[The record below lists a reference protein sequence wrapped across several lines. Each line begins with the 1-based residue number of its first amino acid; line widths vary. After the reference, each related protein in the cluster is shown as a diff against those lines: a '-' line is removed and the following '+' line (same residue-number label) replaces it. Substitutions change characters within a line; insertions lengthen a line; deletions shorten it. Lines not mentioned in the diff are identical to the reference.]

1 MGYDAISNARLSAF
15 AKDSARKKKGSRL
28 GKLKQ
33 DKVDVRREQRLSQV
47 KNKGNKVGTNGSAR
61 TPPPS
66 FQKGIEGLK
75 TQGNLSTRV
84 RGDKHE
90 IPTTFESDS
99 VSWMTSTI
107 CRSLV
112 HVSYGKDSF
121 GSRSS
126 YSGSCSSSCSEGER
140 DDGCLDDWEAVA
152 DALTAASNE
161 QISDLKQH
169 SEPEQFVIRDRS
181 KSCSKTYQAAVLN
194 GEAVGRA
201 YRSQKNSQAW
211 SPDDVFRPEC
221 LPSLSK
227 QTSEHCFSRGPT
239 TLAWKRV
246 VSEQQPRSCPICCE
260 DLDLTDS
267 NFLPCP
273 CGFQLCLF
281 CHKRILEVDAR
292 CPGCRKQYDSLSSD
306 EGCGGKPVNSSL

>member
-1 MGYDAISNARLSAF
+1 M
-15 AKDSARKKKGSRL
+15 
-28 GKLKQ
+28 
-33 DKVDVRREQRLSQV
+33 
-47 KNKGNKVGTNGSAR
+47 GTNVSAR
-61 TPPPS
+61 TLPPS
-66 FQKGIEGLK
+66 FPKGIEGRK

-84 RGDKHE
+84 REDKHE
-90 IPTTFESDS
+90 IPTTFESDT
-99 VSWMTSTI
+99 VTWMSTTV

-112 HVSYGKDSF
+112 HISSGKDFF
-121 GSRSS
+121 GSSSS

-161 QISDLKQH
+161 QTSDLKQH
-169 SEPEQFVIRDRS
+169 SEPKQFVIRDRF

-201 YRSQKNSQAW
+201 YRSQKNSRAW
-211 SPDDVFRPEC
+211 SPDDVFRPES

-227 QTSEHCFSRGPT
+227 QTSAHCLSRGPTTSKQISEHCFSRGPT
-239 TLAWKRV
+239 TLALKRV
-246 VSEQQPRSCPICCE
+246 VSEQQRLSCPICCE
-260 DLDLTDS
+260 DLDVTDS

-306 EGCGGKPVNSSL
+306 KGFGGKPVNSSL